1 LFIIKEIKSCSMN
14 NENKSDTPENLNSAG
29 YGETLYDLSMVRS
42 VSGGD
47 EAFIKKMIQLFI
59 ETVPPSLVDLKE
71 AEQQQQWERVG
82 KVAHK
87 LKSTI
92 DSMGISSLKE
102 DIRAVE
108 TNGKQQQN
116 IDTIPAL
123 IQKVDSIVNAC
134 ILQLKTNFSL

>member
-1 LFIIKEIKSCSMN
+1 MN
-14 NENKSDTPENLNSAG
+14 NNNKVDSTESTSNESH
-29 YGETLYDLSMVRS
+29 GESLYDLTMVRT

-59 ETVPPSLVDLKE
+59 ETVPPSLADLKE
-71 AEQQQQWERVG
+71 AEGQQQWERVG

-92 DSMGISSLKE
+92 DSMGIISLRE

-116 IDTIPAL
+116 IDAIPAL
-123 IQKVDSIVNAC
+123 IQKVDTIINAC
-134 ILQLKTNFSL
+134 ILQLKTDFSL